1 MATHIQLYSV
11 DSISARNRMRSSA
24 AAGQESARSNSE
36 AVKAK
41 TRALLKNLAAGLKIF
56 ATGFFA
62 YRRAWIERPGV
73 MVDETERV
81 SDLSSFNN
89 YYGGL
94 VRFRFHPYVTAM
106 SRNRA
111 TSACARKAR
120 KNGCA
125 KHANF

>member
-1 MATHIQLYSV
+1 MYVRLYSV
-11 DSISARNRMRSSA
+11 RPDLGRERTENLRRGRARLGA
-24 AAGQESARSNSE
+24 LGTPEP
-36 AVKAK
+36 VKAK
-41 TRALLKNLAAGLKIF
+41 AHALLKNLAAGLKIF
-56 ATGFFA
+56 GAGFSA
-62 YRRAWIERPGV
+62 YRRASVERPGV
-73 MVDETERV
+73 MVGETERV
-81 SDLSSFNN
+81 SHLSCFNK

-111 TSACARKAR
+111 ASAGARKAR